1 MWIYSFEQ
9 DREQVGLILPVCLAM
24 SNLCS
29 VVKLMW
35 S

>member
-1 MWIYSFEQ
+1 MWICSFEQ
-9 DREQVGLILPVCLAM
+9 DREQVGLILLDCLVM